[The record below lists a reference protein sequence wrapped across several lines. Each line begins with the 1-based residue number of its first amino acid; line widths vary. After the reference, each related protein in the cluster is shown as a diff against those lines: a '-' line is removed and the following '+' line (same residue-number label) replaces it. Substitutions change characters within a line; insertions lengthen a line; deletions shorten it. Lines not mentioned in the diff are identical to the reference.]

1 MIIVK
6 DNINK
11 NTIKIQ
17 IKKEIDHH
25 QKIEKE
31 DKDQSLVIQY
41 LQGNKKEITMIKE
54 DKKETR
60 TIKRNMIKEEEKEVD
75 KKEEESIHHLPH
87 LLLHHPLQV
96 VPLQ

>member
-1 MIIVK
+1 
-6 DNINK
+6 
-11 NTIKIQ
+11 
-17 IKKEIDHH
+17 
-25 QKIEKE
+25 
-31 DKDQSLVIQY
+31 
-41 LQGNKKEITMIKE
+41 MIKE